1 MNYVRNRTHIEEQA
15 CLISNLYYTVYT
27 VFHTITYLCK
37 KQFYVQRMWHKKKEK
52 KKKHESR
59 REVKAWWNIKAR

>member
-37 KQFYVQRMWHKKKEK
+37 KQFYVQRMWHKKKK
-52 KKKHESR
+52 KKKKNTKAV
-59 REVKAWWNIKAR
+59 VK